1 MITADKV
8 FKGTTQVSKIYQGR
22 NLVWEQPMTKYIKWQ
37 PTTYIQSNGNYS
49 KSLAGKRSDSVTLLI
64 KGYTSIDI
72 TISYSVSGNQED
84 HYIKAYDLDSTSS
97 VKGEINS
104 KGNRNTSNSKTITY
118 TIPDDGAEHSIYFSC
133 YGGYY
138 GAYTGTFK
146 ISYSNASSAYIK
158 LNHPSRVKNNVYSW
172 NIPNVEVGTV
182 KDFFTLKGTKKV
194 NITAYI
200 YTSLDEDRDHHD
212 LTFTCFKPN
221 STEILKTLEITNS
234 IDNPTAN
241 SNTATFDILGEGVV
255 NFEVKHNNWDVPNI
269 LKLTVNSIE

>member
-22 NLVWEQPMTKYIKWQ
+22 NLVWQQPITKYIKWQ
-37 PTTYIQSNGNYS
+37 PTTYISANGNYS
-49 KSLAGKRSDSVTLLI
+49 KSLEGEQSDSVTLLI
-64 KGYTSIDI
+64 KGYTRIDI
-72 TISYSVSGNQED
+72 TISYSGSRYQED
-84 HYIKAYDLDSTSS
+84 HYIKAYDLDSTSY
-97 VKGEINS
+97 VMGEIKNMNTNS
-104 KGNRNTSNSKTITY
+104 SKTITY

-138 GAYTGTFK
+138 WDYKGTYK
-146 ISYSNASSAYIK
+146 VSYSNASSASIK
-158 LNHPSRVKNNVYSW
+158 WDVPGRVKNNVYSW
-172 NIPNVEVGTV
+172 RIPNVEVGTE
-182 KDFFTLKGTKKV
+182 KGFFTLKGTKKV

-200 YTSLDEDRDHHD
+200 NAGMDEDREYPK

-234 IDNPTAN
+234 TGN

-255 NFEVKHNNWDVPNI
+255 NFEVKHSNWEVTNI
-269 LKLTVNSIE
+269 LQLTVNSIE

>member
-22 NLVWEQPMTKYIKWQ
+22 NLVWEQPITKYIKWQ
-37 PTTYIQSNGNYS
+37 PTTYISANGNYS
-49 KSLAGKRSDSVTLLI
+49 KSLSGKRSDSVTLLI
-64 KGYTSIDI
+64 KGYVKIDI

-97 VKGEINS
+97 VMGEINM
-104 KGNRNTSNSKTITY
+104 RTSSSKTITY

-138 GAYTGTFK
+138 GAYRGTFNV
-146 ISYSNASSAYIK
+146 SYSNASSASITWA
-158 LNHPSRVKNNVYSW
+158 HPSRVKGNVYSW
-172 NIPNVEVGTV
+172 NIPNVEEGTE

-200 YTSLDEDRDHHD
+200 STKIDDGEYPS

-221 STEILKTLEITNS
+221 STEILKTLKIATSTGGNS
-234 IDNPTAN
+234 K
-241 SNTATFDILGEGVV
+241 TATFDILGEGVV
-255 NFEVKHNNWDVPNI
+255 NFEVKHYNWEVSNT

>member
-1 MITADKV
+1 MIIADKI

-37 PTTYIQSNGNYS
+37 PTTYISANGNYS
-49 KSLAGKRSDSVTLLI
+49 KSLEGEKSDSVTLLI
-64 KGYTSIDI
+64 KGYTRIDI
-72 TISYSVSGNQED
+72 TISYSGSRYQED
-84 HYIKAYDLDSTSS
+84 HYIKAYDLDSTSY
-97 VKGEINS
+97 VIGEINM
-104 KGNRNTSNSKTITY
+104 KTSSTKTITY

-138 GAYTGTFK
+138 SAYKGTFNV
-146 ISYSNASSAYIK
+146 SYSNANNASIK
-158 LNHPSRVKNNVYSW
+158 WNVPGRVKGNVYTW
-172 NIPNVEVGTV
+172 RIPNVEVGTV

-200 YTSLDEDRDHHD
+200 ITGLDEDREHPD

-221 STEILKTLEITNS
+221 STEILKTLK
-234 IDNPTAN
+234 IDNSLVNPNTGN

-255 NFEVKHNNWDVPNI
+255 NFEVKHNGWEVTNT
-269 LKLTVNSIE
+269 LQLTVNSIE

>member
-1 MITADKV
+1 MITADKI

-22 NLVWEQPMTKYIKWQ
+22 NLVWEQPITKYIKWQ
-37 PTTYIQSNGNYS
+37 PDTYISASGNYS
-49 KSLAGKRSDSVTLLI
+49 KSLYGKQSNSVTLLI

-84 HYIKAYDLDSTSS
+84 HYIKAYTLDSTSS
-97 VKGEINS
+97 VNSEINMD
-104 KGNRNTSNSKTITY
+104 TSSSKTITY

-138 GAYTGTFK
+138 EAYKGTFNV
-146 ISYSNASSAYIK
+146 SYSNASSAYIK
-158 LNHPSRVKNNVYSW
+158 WATPIRVKGNVYSW
-172 NIPNVEVGTV
+172 RIPNVEVGTE
-182 KDFFTLKGTKKV
+182 KDYFTLKGTKKV

-200 YTSLDEDRDHHD
+200 STQIEDGDYPN

-221 STEILKTLEITNS
+221 STEILKTLEITES
-234 IDNPTAN
+234 TGN

-255 NFEVKHNNWDVPNI
+255 NFEVKHYNWEVRNT

>member
-22 NLVWEQPMTKYIKWQ
+22 NLVWEQPITKYIKWQ
-37 PTTYIQSNGNYS
+37 PTTYISANGNYS
-49 KSLAGKRSDSVTLLI
+49 KSLSGKRSDSVKLLI
-64 KGYTSIDI
+64 KGYARIDI

-84 HYIKAYDLDSTSS
+84 HYIKAYNLDSTSS
-97 VKGEINS
+97 VNSEINM
-104 KGNRNTSNSKTITY
+104 NTSSSKTITY
-118 TIPDDGAEHSIYFSC
+118 TIPDDGAEHRIYFSC
-133 YGGYY
+133 YGGYF

-146 ISYSNASSAYIK
+146 ISYSNASSASIK
-158 LNHPSRVKNNVYSW
+158 WDVPSRVKNNVYSW
-172 NIPNVEVGTV
+172 YIPNVKVGTE
-182 KDFFTLKGTKKV
+182 KGFFTLKGTKKV

-200 YTSLDEDRDHHD
+200 YTKMDEGEYPN

-221 STEILKTLEITNS
+221 STEILKTLEITTS
-234 IDNPTAN
+234 TGN

-255 NFEVKHNNWDVPNI
+255 NFEVHHYNWDVANT

>member
-8 FKGTTQVSKIYQGR
+8 FKGSTQVSKIYQGR
-22 NLVWEQPMTKYIKWQ
+22 NLVWEQPITKYIKWQ
-37 PTTYIQSNGNYS
+37 PTTYISANGNYS
-49 KSLAGKRSDSVTLLI
+49 KSLSGNRSDSVKLLI
-64 KGYTSIDI
+64 KGYARIDI

-97 VKGEINS
+97 VNSEINM
-104 KGNRNTSNSKTITY
+104 NTSSSKTITY

-138 GAYTGTFK
+138 GAYRGTFNV
-146 ISYSNASSAYIK
+146 SYSNASSAYIK
-158 LNHPSRVKNNVYSW
+158 WNHPSQVKNNVYSW

-200 YTSLDEDRDHHD
+200 YTSLDEDGDHPY

-221 STEILKTLEITNS
+221 STEILKTLEITTS
-234 IDNPTAN
+234 IGNPTVN

-255 NFEVKHNNWDVPNI
+255 NFQVWHSNWEVQNI

>member
-22 NLVWEQPMTKYIKWQ
+22 NLVWEQPVTKYIKWQ
-37 PTTYIQSNGNYS
+37 PTTYISANGNYS
-49 KSLAGKRSDSVTLLI
+49 KSLSGKRSDSVTLLI

-72 TISYSVSGNQED
+72 TISYSVPASQED

-97 VKGEINS
+97 VKGEINMDNGS
-104 KGNRNTSNSKTITY
+104 SKTITY

-138 GAYTGTFK
+138 GAYTGTFH
-146 ISYSNASSAYIK
+146 ISYSNASWDYIK
-158 LNHPSRVKNNVYSW
+158 WNHPNRVNGNVYSW
-172 NIPNVEVGTV
+172 NIPNVEVGTE

-200 YTSLDEDRDHHD
+200 YTSLDEDRDHPS

-221 STEILKTLEITNS
+221 STEILKTLEITTS

-255 NFEVKHNNWDVPNI
+255 NFEVKHGNWEVKNI
-269 LKLTVNSIE
+269 LRLTVNSIE

>member
-8 FKGTTQVSKIYQGR
+8 FKGTTQVSKIYQGQ
-22 NLVWEQPMTKYIKWQ
+22 NLVWEQLITKYIKWQ
-37 PTTYIQSNGNYS
+37 PTTYISASGNYS
-49 KSLAGKRSDSVTLLI
+49 KSLSGKRSDSVTLLI
-64 KGYTSIDI
+64 KGYTRIDI

-97 VKGEINS
+97 VKGEINMDN
-104 KGNRNTSNSKTITY
+104 GDSKTITY

-138 GAYTGTFK
+138 EAYTGTFK

-158 LNHPSRVKNNVYSW
+158 WANPSRVKGNVYSW
-172 NIPNVEVGTV
+172 NIPNVEVGTK

-200 YTSLDEDRDHHD
+200 YTGLDEDRDHPY

-221 STEILKTLEITNS
+221 STEILKTLEITTS
-234 IDNPTAN
+234 IGNPTVN

-255 NFEVKHNNWDVPNI
+255 NFEVKHNNWEVKNI
-269 LKLTVNSIE
+269 LRLTVNSIE

>member
-22 NLVWEQPMTKYIKWQ
+22 NLVWEQPITKYIKWQ
-37 PTTYIQSNGNYS
+37 PTTYISANGNYR
-49 KSLAGKRSDSVTLLI
+49 KSLTGRQSNSVTLLI
-64 KGYTSIDI
+64 KGYTRIDI

-84 HYIKAYDLDSTSS
+84 HYIKAYTLDSTSS
-97 VKGEINS
+97 VRSEINM
-104 KGNRNTSNSKTITY
+104 NTSSSKTITY

-138 GAYTGTFK
+138 GAYKGTFK

-158 LNHPSRVKNNVYSW
+158 WDVPSRVKGNVYSW
-172 NIPNVEVGTV
+172 RIPNVEVGTE
-182 KDFFTLKGTKKV
+182 KGFFTLKGTKKV

-200 YTSLDEDRDHHD
+200 YTKMEDGDYPN

-221 STEILKTLEITNS
+221 STEILKTLKITNS
-234 IDNPTAN
+234 TGN

-255 NFEVKHNNWDVPNI
+255 NFQVWHSNWEVNNT
-269 LKLTVNSIE
+269 LQLTVNSIE

>member
-8 FKGTTQVSKIYQGR
+8 FKGTTQVSKIYQGL
-22 NLVWEQPMTKYIKWQ
+22 NLVWEQPITKYIKWQ
-37 PTTYIQSNGNYS
+37 PDTYILSDNSYS
-49 KSLAGKRSDSVTLLI
+49 KSLSGKRSDSVKLLI
-64 KGYTSIDI
+64 KGYTRIDI
-72 TISYSVSGNQED
+72 TISYQVSSSQED

-97 VKGEINS
+97 VKGEINM
-104 KGNRNTSNSKTITY
+104 KTSSSKTITY

-138 GAYTGTFK
+138 GAYKGTYK
-146 ISYSNASSAYIK
+146 VSYSNASSAYIEWATPIK
-158 LNHPSRVKNNVYSW
+158 VKGNVYFW
-172 NIPNVEVGTV
+172 NIINVENGTQ

-194 NITAYI
+194 NITAHI
-200 YTSLDEDRDHHD
+200 YTKMEDGDYPY

-221 STEILKTLEITNS
+221 STEILKTLEINNS
-234 IDNPTAN
+234 TGN

-255 NFEVKHNNWDVPNI
+255 NFQVQHRNWEVTNT

>member
-22 NLVWEQPMTKYIKWQ
+22 NLVWEQPITKYIKWQ
-37 PTTYIQSNGNYS
+37 PDTYILASGNYS
-49 KSLAGKRSDSVTLLI
+49 KSLSGKRSDSVKLLI

-72 TISYSVSGNQED
+72 TISYSVSVNQED
-84 HYIKAYDLDSTSS
+84 HYIKAYTLDSTSS
-97 VKGEINS
+97 VNSEINMDN
-104 KGNRNTSNSKTITY
+104 GNSKTITY

-138 GAYTGTFK
+138 GAYTGTFH

-158 LNHPSRVKNNVYSW
+158 WAIPGRVKNNVYSW
-172 NIPNVEVGTV
+172 NIPNVEAGTV
-182 KDFFTLKGTKKV
+182 KDSFTLKGTKKV

-200 YTSLDEDRDHHD
+200 YTKMEDGEYPSLR
-212 LTFTCFKPN
+212 FTCFKPN
-221 STEILKTLEITNS
+221 STEILKTLEI
-234 IDNPTAN
+234 AN
-241 SNTATFDILGEGVV
+241 STGGNSKTATFDILGEGVV
-255 NFEVKHNNWDVPNI
+255 NFQVWHSNWEVRNT

>member
-8 FKGTTQVSKIYQGR
+8 FKGTTQVSKIYQGQ

-37 PTTYIQSNGNYS
+37 PTTYISANGNYS
-49 KSLAGKRSDSVTLLI
+49 KSLSGKRSDSVTLLI

-72 TISYSVSGNQED
+72 TISYSVSANQED
-84 HYIKAYDLDSTSS
+84 HYIKAYDLDSTSY
-97 VKGEINS
+97 VKGEINMDNGS
-104 KGNRNTSNSKTITY
+104 SKTITY
-118 TIPDDGAEHSIYFSC
+118 TIPDDGAEHSIDFSC

-138 GAYTGTFK
+138 GAYTGTFH

-158 LNHPSRVKNNVYSW
+158 WANPSRVKNNVYSW
-172 NIPNVEVGTV
+172 RIPNVEVGTE

-200 YTSLDEDRDHHD
+200 YTKMDEDRDYPD

-221 STEILKTLEITNS
+221 STEILKTLKINNS
-234 IDNPTAN
+234 LVNPNTGN
-241 SNTATFDILGEGVV
+241 SKTATFDILGEGVV
-255 NFEVKHNNWDVPNI
+255 NFEVKHNNWDVNNT